1 MTVSK
6 TKTKTTKAQGK
17 PTKATKP
24 TNQPKSNEEPKMTTM
39 SYDLGEA
46 EDFKLPSAGVHLG
59 NLAGVEQ
66 AESKKSGKAMTV
78 VTVTLSP
85 EDPDA
90 PNLSLRKYLTWPIE
104 EDRDKLYGTR
114 NAFGAQLQS
123 IKEVMIAFGGKESGA
138 ITPTEVLAF
147 LDSKIGMA
155 VKVKVKQEARK
166 DQVTGEPLNP
176 PEFQANV
183 DKLLPA

>member
-1 MTVSK
+1 MADS
-6 TKTKTTKAQGK
+6 TKAQAKTTKV
-17 PTKATKP
+17 KASKL
-24 TNQPKSNEEPKMTTM
+24 TNQPKPKEETKMTTM
-39 SYDLGEA
+39 SYNLDDA

-59 NLAGVEQ
+59 NLAGVENTE
-66 AESKKSGKAMTV
+66 AKKSGKDMTV
-78 VTVTLSP
+78 VTVTLSS

-90 PNLSLRKYLTWPIE
+90 PNLPMRKYLTWPIE
-104 EDRDKLYGTR
+104 EDRDKMYGTR

-123 IKEVMIAFGGKESGA
+123 IKEVLTAFGGKESGS
-138 ITPTEVLAF
+138 INPNEVLAF

-166 DQVTGEPLNP
+166 DQVTGELLDP

>member
-1 MTVSK
+1 MTGT
-6 TKTKTTKAQGK
+6 TKAQAKTTKAQVK
-17 PTKATKP
+17 SNKATK
-24 TNQPKSNEEPKMTTM
+24 QPKPNEEPKMTTM

-66 AESKKSGKAMTV
+66 TESKKSGKAMTV
-78 VTVTLSP
+78 VTVTLSS

-90 PNLSLRKYLTWPIE
+90 PNLPLRKYLTWPIE

-166 DQVTGEPLNP
+166 DQVTGEPLDP